1 MLPEVEKL
9 MKFEEA
15 MKELEE
21 TVNKL
26 ESEEVSLDEAMELF
40 EKGVGLSKTC
50 QKLLSE
56 AQLKVTKLIAENN
69 SETEFDT
76 ENM

>member
-1 MLPEVEKL
+1 

-15 MKELEE
+15 LKQLEE

-26 ESEEVSLDEAMELF
+26 ESGETTLDEAMALF
-40 EKGVGLSKTC
+40 EKGVSLSRTC
-50 QKLLSE
+50 QKLLGE
-56 AQLKVTKLIAENN
+56 AQLKVTKLIAE
-69 SETEFDT
+69 SDTEVDFDT

>member
-1 MLPEVEKL
+1 

-15 MKELEE
+15 MKQLEE
-21 TVNKL
+21 TVGKL
-26 ESEEVSLDEAMELF
+26 ERGDVSLDEAMELF
-40 EKGVGLSKTC
+40 EKGVSLSKTC

-56 AQLKVTKLIAENN
+56 AQLKVTKLIAEND
-69 SETEFDT
+69 SEVEFDT

>member
-1 MLPEVEKL
+1 

-21 TVNKL
+21 TVKKL
-26 ESEEVSLDEAMELF
+26 ENGETTLDEAMELF
-40 EKGVGLSKTC
+40 EKGVGLTRTC
-50 QKLLSE
+50 QKLLGD
-56 AQLKVTKLIAENN
+56 AQLKVTQLVGNAEK
-69 SETEFDT
+69 EEVPFDT